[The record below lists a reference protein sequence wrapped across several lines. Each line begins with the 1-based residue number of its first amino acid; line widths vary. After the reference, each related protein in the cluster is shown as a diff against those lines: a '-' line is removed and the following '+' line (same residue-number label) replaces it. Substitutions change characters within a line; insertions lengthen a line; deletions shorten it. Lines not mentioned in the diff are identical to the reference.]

1 MLTVHSLTH
10 PGKTRPLNEDA
21 LMSDP
26 AIGLIAV
33 ADGMGGHNAGEVAS
47 QMALESLHGFLRRSA
62 EGDDFTW
69 PFGVNPQMSRAANR
83 LMTAMR
89 IANRCVFTASE
100 ERAEYS
106 GMGTTLVA
114 ALIDGDRLTFSS
126 VGDSRLYE
134 LRGGELHQL
143 SRDDSWVVM
152 LSEQSGI
159 DPIT

>member
-62 EGDDFTW
+62 EGD
-69 PFGVNPQMSRAANR
+69 
-83 LMTAMR
+83 
-89 IANRCVFTASE
+89 
-100 ERAEYS
+100 
-106 GMGTTLVA
+106 
-114 ALIDGDRLTFSS
+114 RLTFSS

-159 DPIT
+159 DPATLEKHPMRHVLTNVIGARPDVDPPIREIVLEDDHVIVLCTDGLH